1 MASASPSGPDAAGI
15 IRVPFADL
23 VERLNSALLRL
34 GFDAENA
41 ALCARLFAETTRDGI
56 YTHGVRRFPR
66 FVATVRNGSV
76 RPNACPVRIAG
87 SGALERWDGQS
98 GPGNLN
104 AWRSME
110 RAIELAQGSG
120 IGCVALAN
128 TNHWMR
134 GGTYGWQAAH
144 AGMIGICW
152 TNTLANVPP
161 WGGTTPTLGNNPLVL
176 AVPRSSGALVLDIAM
191 SQFSYGALEAWRARG
206 EPLPVAGGFD
216 AAGQLTTDAEA
227 IEATRRPVP
236 IGFWKG
242 AGLSLMLDVIGAVLS
257 GGKLSREIPADSLRE
272 TGVTQVFVAMG
283 PDGRFGRAADEAA
296 DEAIEFLKSSEA
308 VSGARIRY
316 PGEETLRIRAENVE
330 RGVPVEESVWEELGR
345 EEPWA

>member
-1 MASASPSGPDAAGI
+1 M
-15 IRVPFADL
+15 PFAEL
-23 VERLNSALLRL
+23 VERLTSALLRL
-34 GFDAENA
+34 RFDAENA

-66 FVATVRNGSV
+66 FVATVHNGSV
-76 RPNACPVRIAG
+76 RPNARPVRVSAV
-87 SGALERWDGQS
+87 GALERWDGQS

-110 RAIELAQGSG
+110 RAIELAQESG

-152 TNTLANVPP
+152 TNTLPNVPP
-161 WGGTTPTLGNNPLVL
+161 WGGMTPTLGNNPLVL

-191 SQFSYGALEAWRARG
+191 SQFSYGALEAWRVRG
-206 EPLPVAGGFD
+206 EPLPVPGGFD
-216 AAGQLTTDAEA
+216 AAGRLTTDAGA
-227 IEATRRPVP
+227 VEATRRPLP

-257 GGKLSREIPADSLRE
+257 GGKLSRDIPPDSLRE

-308 VSGARIRY
+308 IPGARIRY
-316 PGEETLRIRAENVE
+316 PGEETLRIRAENTQ
-330 RGVPVEESVWEELGR
+330 RGVPVEESVWDELNR
-345 EEPWA
+345 

>member
-1 MASASPSGPDAAGI
+1 MASASSVPAAAEI

-23 VERLNSALLRL
+23 VERLNAALLRL

-56 YTHGVRRFPR
+56 YTHGVRRFSR

-76 RPNACPVRIAG
+76 RPNARPVRVSAA
-87 SGALERWDGQS
+87 GALERWDGQS

-110 RAIELAQGSG
+110 RAIELARESG

-134 GGTYGWQAAH
+134 GGTYGWQAAS

-152 TNTLANVPP
+152 TNTLPNVPP

-176 AVPRSSGALVLDIAM
+176 AVTRSSGALVLDIAM
-191 SQFSYGALEAWRARG
+191 SQFSYGALEAWRVRG

-216 AAGQLTTDAEA
+216 AEGQLTTDAAA

-257 GGKLSREIPADSLRE
+257 GGKLSHEIPADSLRE
-272 TGVTQVFVAMG
+272 TRVSQVFVAMG
-283 PDGRFGRAADEAA
+283 PHGRFGRAADEAA
-296 DEAIEFLKSSEA
+296 DEAIEFLKSSE
-308 VSGARIRY
+308 SIPGARIRY
-316 PGEETLRIRAENVE
+316 PGEETLRIRAENTE
-330 RGVPVEESVWEELGR
+330 RGVPVEQSVWKGLT
-345 EEPWA
+345 

>member
-1 MASASPSGPDAAGI
+1 M
-15 IRVPFADL
+15 PFGDL
-23 VERLNSALLRL
+23 VERLNTALLRL
-34 GFDAENA
+34 GFDAEDA

-76 RPNACPVRIAG
+76 QPNARPVRISAA
-87 SGALERWDGQS
+87 GALERWDGQS

-104 AWRSME
+104 AWRSMQ
-110 RAIELAQGSG
+110 RAIELAREAG

-134 GGTYGWQAAH
+134 GGTYGWQAAS

-152 TNTLANVPP
+152 TNTLPNVPP

-191 SQFSYGALEAWRARG
+191 SQFSYGALEAWRVRG

-216 AAGQLTTDAEA
+216 AQGQLTRDAGE

-272 TGVTQVFVAMG
+272 TGVSQVFVAIG
-283 PDGRFGRAADEAA
+283 PGGRFGRAADEAA
-296 DEAIEFLKSSEA
+296 DEAIEFLKSSECVA
-308 VSGARIRY
+308 GARIRY
-316 PGEETLRIRAENVE
+316 PGEETLRIRAENME
-330 RGVPVEESVWEELGR
+330 RGVPVEVAVWEELS
-345 EEPWA
+345 

>member
-1 MASASPSGPDAAGI
+1 
-15 IRVPFADL
+15 
-23 VERLNSALLRL
+23 
-34 GFDAENA
+34 
-41 ALCARLFAETTRDGI
+41 
-56 YTHGVRRFPR
+56 
-66 FVATVRNGSV
+66 VRNGSV
-76 RPNACPVRIAG
+76 QPNARPVRISAA
-87 SGALERWDGQS
+87 GALERWDGQS

-110 RAIELAQGSG
+110 RAMELAQEAG

-134 GGTYGWQAAH
+134 GGTYGWQAAS

-191 SQFSYGALEAWRARG
+191 SQFSYGALEAWRVRG

-216 AAGQLTTDAEA
+216 AEGQLTRDAGA

-272 TGVTQVFVAMG
+272 TGVSQVFVAMG
-283 PDGRFGRAADEAA
+283 PEGRFGRAADEAA

-308 VSGARIRY
+308 SPGARIRY
-316 PGEETLRIRAENVE
+316 PGEETLRIRAENME
-330 RGVPVEESVWEELGR
+330 RGVPVEVAVWEELS
-345 EEPWA
+345 

>member
-1 MASASPSGPDAAGI
+1 M
-15 IRVPFADL
+15 PFADL
-23 VERLNSALLRL
+23 VERLTSALLRL
-34 GFDAENA
+34 RFDAENA

-66 FVATVRNGSV
+66 FVATVHNGSV
-76 RPNACPVRIAG
+76 RPNARPVRVSAA
-87 SGALERWDGQS
+87 GALERWDGQS

-110 RAIELAQGSG
+110 RAIELAQESG

-152 TNTLANVPP
+152 TNTLPNVPP

-191 SQFSYGALEAWRARG
+191 SQFSYGALEAWRVRG
-206 EPLPVAGGFD
+206 EPLPVPGGFD
-216 AAGQLTTDAEA
+216 AAGRLTTDAGA
-227 IEATRRPVP
+227 VEATRRPLP

-257 GGKLSREIPADSLRE
+257 GGKLSRDIPPDSLRE

-308 VSGARIRY
+308 IPGARIRY
-316 PGEETLRIRAENVE
+316 PGEETLRIRAENTQ
-330 RGVPVEESVWEELGR
+330 RGVPVEESVWDELNR
-345 EEPWA
+345 

>member
-1 MASASPSGPDAAGI
+1 M
-15 IRVPFADL
+15 PFADL
-23 VERLNSALLRL
+23 VERLTSALLRL
-34 GFDAENA
+34 RFDAENA

-66 FVATVRNGSV
+66 FVATVHNGSV
-76 RPNACPVRIAG
+76 CPNARPVRVSAV
-87 SGALERWDGQS
+87 GALERWDGQS

-110 RAIELAQGSG
+110 RAIELAQESG

-152 TNTLANVPP
+152 TNTLPNVPP
-161 WGGTTPTLGNNPLVL
+161 WGGMTPTLGNNPLVL

-191 SQFSYGALEAWRARG
+191 SQFSYGALEAWRVRG
-206 EPLPVAGGFD
+206 EPLPVPGGFD
-216 AAGQLTTDAEA
+216 AAGRLTTDAGA
-227 IEATRRPVP
+227 VEATRRPLP

-257 GGKLSREIPADSLRE
+257 GGKLSRDIPPDSLRE

-308 VSGARIRY
+308 IPGARIRY
-316 PGEETLRIRAENVE
+316 PGEETLRIRAENTQ
-330 RGVPVEESVWEELGR
+330 RGVPVEESVWDELNR
-345 EEPWA
+345 

>member
-1 MASASPSGPDAAGI
+1 M
-15 IRVPFADL
+15 PFADL
-23 VERLNSALLRL
+23 VERLTSALLRL
-34 GFDAENA
+34 RFDAENA

-66 FVATVRNGSV
+66 FVATVHNGSV
-76 RPNACPVRIAG
+76 RPNARPVRVSAV
-87 SGALERWDGQS
+87 GALERWDGQS

-110 RAIELAQGSG
+110 RAIELAQESG

-152 TNTLANVPP
+152 TNTLPNVPP
-161 WGGTTPTLGNNPLVL
+161 WGGMTPTLGNNPLVL

-191 SQFSYGALEAWRARG
+191 SQFSYGALEAWRVRG
-206 EPLPVAGGFD
+206 EPLPVPGGFD
-216 AAGQLTTDAEA
+216 AAGRLTTDAGA
-227 IEATRRPVP
+227 VEATRRPLP

-257 GGKLSREIPADSLRE
+257 GGKLSRDIPPDSLRE

-308 VSGARIRY
+308 IPGARIRY
-316 PGEETLRIRAENVE
+316 PGEETLRIRAENTQ
-330 RGVPVEESVWEELGR
+330 RGVPVEESVWDELNR
-345 EEPWA
+345 

>member
-1 MASASPSGPDAAGI
+1 M
-15 IRVPFADL
+15 PFADL
-23 VERLNSALLRL
+23 VERLTSALLRL
-34 GFDAENA
+34 RFDAENA

-66 FVATVRNGSV
+66 FVATVHNGSV
-76 RPNACPVRIAG
+76 QPNARPVRVSAA
-87 SGALERWDGQS
+87 GALERWDGQS

-110 RAIELAQGSG
+110 HAIELAQESG

-152 TNTLANVPP
+152 TNTLPNVPP
-161 WGGTTPTLGNNPLVL
+161 WGGMTPTLGNNPLVL

-191 SQFSYGALEAWRARG
+191 SQFSYGALEAWRVRG
-206 EPLPVAGGFD
+206 EPLPVPGGFD
-216 AAGQLTTDAEA
+216 AAGRLTTDAGA
-227 IEATRRPVP
+227 VEATRRPLP

-257 GGKLSREIPADSLRE
+257 GGKLSRDIPPDSLRE

-308 VSGARIRY
+308 IPGARIRY
-316 PGEETLRIRAENVE
+316 PGEETLRIRAENTQ
-330 RGVPVEESVWEELGR
+330 RGVPVEESVWDELNR
-345 EEPWA
+345 

>member
-1 MASASPSGPDAAGI
+1 M
-15 IRVPFADL
+15 PFADL
-23 VERLNSALLRL
+23 VERLTSALLRL
-34 GFDAENA
+34 RFDAENA

-66 FVATVRNGSV
+66 FVATVHNGSV
-76 RPNACPVRIAG
+76 RPNARPVRVSAV
-87 SGALERWDGQS
+87 GALERWDGQS

-110 RAIELAQGSG
+110 RAIELAQESG

-152 TNTLANVPP
+152 TNTLPNVPP

-191 SQFSYGALEAWRARG
+191 SQFSYGALEAWRVRG
-206 EPLPVAGGFD
+206 EPLPVPGGFD
-216 AAGQLTTDAEA
+216 AAGRLTTDAGA
-227 IEATRRPVP
+227 VEATRRPLP

-257 GGKLSREIPADSLRE
+257 GGKLSRDIPPDSLRE

-308 VSGARIRY
+308 IPGARIRY
-316 PGEETLRIRAENVE
+316 PGEETLRIRAENTQ
-330 RGVPVEESVWEELGR
+330 RGVPVEESVWDELNR
-345 EEPWA
+345 